1 MTDGRPEAHP
11 PSREH
16 HRQAPQAASTTTK
29 PTQAASATVKHPSRE
44 HHHQA
49 PQAASATVK
58 SAPSPISTAS
68 TQNVKRSTHRTN
80 TSNEGDRPAP
90 TGPFDYP
97 ITLKTTLL

>member
-1 MTDGRPEAHP
+1 MTGGHPEAPQVASTTAKP
-11 PSREH
+11 PSRE
-16 HRQAPQAASTTTK
+16 RY
-29 PTQAASATVKHPSRE
+29 R
-44 HHHQA
+44 QA

-58 SAPSPISTAS
+58 SDPSPISTAS
-68 TQNVKRSTHRTN
+68 AQNVKRSAHRTN

>member
-1 MTDGRPEAHP
+1 MTGRHPE
-11 PSREH
+11 
-16 HRQAPQAASTTTK
+16 APQAASTTAK
-29 PTQAASATVKHPSRE
+29 PPQASSTTATPEPRALPPS
-44 HHHQA
+44 

-58 SAPSPISTAS
+58 SAPFPISAAP
-68 TQNVKRSTHRTN
+68 TQNVKRSAHRTN

>member
-1 MTDGRPEAHP
+1 MTDGRPE
-11 PSREH
+11 
-16 HRQAPQAASTTTK
+16 APQAASTTTK
-29 PTQAASATVKHPSRE
+29 PPSRK
-44 HHHQA
+44 HHRQA

-68 TQNVKRSTHRTN
+68 IQNVKRSAHRTN
-80 TSNEGDRPAP
+80 TSNDGDRPAP

>member
-1 MTDGRPEAHP
+1 MTGGHPEAPQAASTTAKRPKPRAPPPSP

-16 HRQAPQAASTTTK
+16 HRQARAASATAKPPQAASTT
-29 PTQAASATVKHPSRE
+29 
-44 HHHQA
+44 
-49 PQAASATVK
+49 VK
-58 SAPSPISTAS
+58 SDPSPISTAS
-68 TQNVKRSTHRTN
+68 AQNVKRSAHRTN